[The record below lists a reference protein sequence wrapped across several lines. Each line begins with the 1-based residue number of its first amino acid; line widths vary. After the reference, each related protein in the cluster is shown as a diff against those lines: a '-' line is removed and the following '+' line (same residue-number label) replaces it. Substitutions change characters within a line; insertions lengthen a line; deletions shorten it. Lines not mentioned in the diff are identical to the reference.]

1 MKRRSFIHRTTLLGG
16 IGLSPFSF
24 GFSSNKNDLLQSNV
38 YVTMD
43 QEKVSFYAEKIK
55 ENIKVVHI
63 ADTHLFMDD
72 DRGIPYTEFSNRM
85 AKAYNQTTHFK
96 TREKTTPMECFEKTL
111 AYAKE
116 VNADA
121 ITLVGDIFSF
131 PSELAI
137 EWVNS
142 KLEAT
147 GIPYIYV
154 AGNHDWHYEG
164 MSGKLDT
171 LRDTWIDNRLLSLY
185 QGNNPLMAA
194 YDIKGIRFLAI
205 DNSTYEINDEQL
217 AFFSEHAA
225 SGMPLVLL
233 VHIPM
238 YAPGKGIS
246 FGCGNPNWNAF
257 TDRNYKLERRP
268 RWPKDGHSKTTFNFY
283 DEVFNSPNLLG
294 IFTGHIHKNSIEI
307 INGKPQIVSDDN
319 ASGGYLDIDF
329 LNLKERIL

>member
-1 MKRRSFIHRTTLLGG
+1 MKRRSFIQRTTLLGG
-16 IGLSPFSF
+16 IGLSPFTF

-38 YVTMD
+38 YVTME

-55 ENIKVVHI
+55 ENIKVIHI

-72 DRGIPYTEFSNRM
+72 NRGIPYTEFSNRM

-111 AYAKE
+111 AYAKQ
-116 VNADA
+116 VNADV

-142 KLEAT
+142 KLEAID
-147 GIPYIYV
+147 IPYIYV

-164 MSGKLDT
+164 MSGKLDA

-217 AFFSEHAA
+217 AFFSHHAR
-225 SGMPLVLL
+225 SGMPLILL

-238 YAPGKGIS
+238 YAPGKSIS
-246 FGCGNPNWNAF
+246 FGCGNPNWNASS
-257 TDRNYKLERRP
+257 DRNYKLEKRP
-268 RWPKDGHSKTTFNFY
+268 RWPDDGHSKTTFNFY
-283 DEVFNSPNLLG
+283 NEVFNSPNLLG